1 MAKSERGKKSNTRNT
16 NSDLVKSISQNSAT
30 RIENVDQSQ
39 DQEDANSALA
49 RIAKKQKLYEE
60 IYYGNTSQKELDSTF
75 GQGAAEKKDFPEH
88 YIILPN
94 PDQAQKMK

>member
-1 MAKSERGKKSNTRNT
+1 MAKSERGNKSNTRNT

-49 RIAKKQKLYEE
+49 RIAQKQKLYEE
-60 IYYGNTSQKELDSTF
+60 IYYGNAQKELDSSF
-75 GQGAAEKKDFPEH
+75 AQGAAEKDFPEH
-88 YIILPN
+88 YTILPN